1 MYSVEY
7 TAHAIKDMN
16 KLPSEVKTRIF
27 NSIGKIKEDPY
38 EHVKK
43 LKTSAKSPL
52 YSLRVGESRVIMAIK
67 DPLLIIQ
74 VVEVDNRSKIYRNY

>member
-7 TAHAIKDMN
+7 TAHAIKNMN

-27 NSIGKIKEDPY
+27 NSIVKIKEDPY

-43 LKTSAKSPL
+43 LKKPAKSPL
-52 YSLRVGESRVIMAIK
+52 YSLRVEEYRVIMAIK
-67 DPLLIIQ
+67 DPILIIQ
-74 VVEVDNRSKIYRNY
+74 IVEVAYI

>member
-16 KLPSEVKTRIF
+16 KLPAEVKTKI
-27 NSIGKIKEDPY
+27 SSAVSKIKEDPY

-43 LKTSAKSPL
+43 LKTSAKTPL
-52 YSLRVGESRVIMAIK
+52 YSLRVGEYRVIMAIK
-67 DPLLIIQ
+67 DPVLIIQ
-74 VVEVDNRSKIYRNY
+74 VVEVGNRSKIYRNY

>member
-16 KLPSEVKTRIF
+16 KLPAEVKTKIF
-27 NSIGKIKEDPY
+27 NAVSKIKEDPY

-43 LKTSAKSPL
+43 LKTSAKTPL
-52 YSLRVGESRVIMAIK
+52 YSLRVGEYRAIVAIK
-67 DPLLIIQ
+67 DQLLIIQ
-74 VVEVDNRSKIYRNY
+74 VLEVGNRSKIYRKY

>member
-7 TAHAIKDMN
+7 TAHALKDLN
-16 KLPSEVKTRIF
+16 KLPPEVKTKIF
-27 NSIGKIKEDPY
+27 TAIGKIKEDPY

-52 YSLRVGESRVIMAIK
+52 YSLRVGEYRVIMAIK

-74 VVEVDNRSKIYRNY
+74 VMEVVNRSKV